1 MRIRR
6 FRPGLTWIL
15 AVLLLVPFVSAVL
28 LTSCSGS
35 QTSPTPKGLLNVG
48 LIFGSAGLG
57 DKSFNDSAYAGL
69 QAAQKE
75 FNIRFQ
81 TVNFGTAD
89 SNLDALR
96 LFAKNKYDLVIGVA
110 FENLATIQAAA
121 QEFPQTHFALID
133 AELQAPNVASVVYRE
148 QEGDFLMGVLAAMI
162 SRTKYVGVIGGT
174 DIPAIQRIISG
185 FKQGVAY
192 QDSSVRCFADFAGTF
207 SDPTVGLNLALA
219 RYQEG
224 ADVIH
229 NAASKTGL
237 GIIQAAQQMDKWT
250 TGTSGDQRYLA
261 PGNVLGNRPKRVDT
275 AIQMLIRDAS
285 QGKFQAG
292 VLSLGLKEEGLSLG
306 PFDTDIVTPAVTK
319 RLDSLKQKIISGE
332 IKVQAQ

>member
-6 FRPGLTWIL
+6 FSPVLLWIL
-15 AVLLLVPFVSAVL
+15 ALSLLVPLVSAVL
-28 LTSCSGS
+28 LTSCSGAEGS
-35 QTSPTPKGLLNVG
+35 SAQKGVLNVG

-69 QAAQKE
+69 QEAQKQ

-81 TVNFGTAD
+81 TVNFGSAA

-96 LFAKNKYDLVIGVA
+96 LFARSDYDLVIGVA
-110 FENLATIQAAA
+110 FENLATIQSVA

-148 QEGDFLMGVLAAMI
+148 QEGDFLMGVLAAMV

-174 DIPAIQRIISG
+174 DIPAIQRILSG

-192 QDSSVRCFADFAGTF
+192 QDGSVRCFADFAGTF
-207 SDPTVGLNLALA
+207 SDPSVGLTLALA

-224 ADVIH
+224 ADLIH

-237 GIIQAAQQMDKWT
+237 GIIQAAQQMNKWT

-275 AIQMLIRDAS
+275 AVQMLIRESS

-292 VLSLGLKEEGLSLG
+292 VRSLGLKEEGLSLG
-306 PFDTDIVTPAVTK
+306 PFDTSVVTPTITQ
-319 RLDSLKQKIISGE
+319 RLDNLRQKIVNGV
-332 IKVQAQ
+332 IKVRAQ